1 MKQALQNMMND
12 QIGHELYSAYLYLS
26 MSAYC
31 ESINMRGAAH
41 WMRLQAQ
48 EEVAHAMKFFDFII
62 DRGGQVTLQAIDQ
75 PPTEFASLLD
85 VFEKALA
92 HEKHVTSLINSIY
105 DAAMREQDYA
115 AQALLQWFVTEQVEE
130 EKSTDDVVQTL
141 KMVEGQP
148 AGLFIVDRELGG
160 RVLEPDSAAA

>member
-1 MKQALQNMMND
+1 MKQALRDMMND
-12 QIGHELYSAYLYLS
+12 QIKHELYSAYLYLS

-31 ESINMRGAAH
+31 ESINMPGAAH

-75 PPTEFASLLD
+75 PPTEFASLRD
-85 VFEKALA
+85 IFEKALA

-105 DAAMREQDYA
+105 DVAVREQDYA

-130 EKSTDDVVQTL
+130 EKSADDVVQTL

-148 AGLFIVDRELGG
+148 AGLFIVDRELGV
-160 RVLEPDSAAA
+160 RVLEPDSAGA

>member
-1 MKQALQNMMND
+1 MKQALQDMMND
-12 QIGHELYSAYLYLS
+12 QIKHELYSAYLYLS
-26 MSAYC
+26 MSSYC
-31 ESINMRGAAH
+31 ESINMPGAAH

-48 EEVAHAMKFFDFII
+48 EEVAHGIKFFDFII

-85 VFEKALA
+85 IFEKALA

-105 DAAMREQDYA
+105 DVAMREQDYA

-130 EKSTDDVVQTL
+130 EKNADDVVQTL

-148 AGLFIVDRELGG
+148 AGLFIVDRELGT
-160 RVLEPDSAAA
+160 RVAAPESAEA

>member
-1 MKQALQNMMND
+1 MKQALQDMMND
-12 QIGHELYSAYLYLS
+12 QIKHELYSAYLYLS
-26 MSAYC
+26 MSSYC
-31 ESINMRGAAH
+31 ESINMPGAAH

-62 DRGGQVTLQAIDQ
+62 DRGGQVSLQAIDQ
-75 PPTEFASLLD
+75 PPTEFDSLLEI
-85 VFEKALA
+85 FEQALA

-105 DAAMREQDYA
+105 DVAMREQDYA

-130 EKSTDDVVQTL
+130 EKNADDVVQTL

-148 AGLFIVDRELGG
+148 AGLFIVDRELGA
-160 RVLEPDSAAA
+160 RVAEPDSAAA

>member
-1 MKQALQNMMND
+1 MKQALQDMMND
-12 QIGHELYSAYLYLS
+12 QIKHELYSAYIYLS

-31 ESINMRGAAH
+31 ESINMPGAAH

-48 EEVAHAMKFFDFII
+48 EEVAHGMKFFDFII
-62 DRGGQVTLQAIDQ
+62 DRGGQVSLQVIDQ

-85 VFEKALA
+85 IFEQALA

-105 DAAMREQDYA
+105 DVAMREQDYA

-130 EKSTDDVVQTL
+130 EKNADDVVQTL

-148 AGLFIVDRELGG
+148 AGLFIVDRELGA
-160 RVLEPDSAAA
+160 RVLEPDSAEA